1 MSYEMRR
8 KDREVTSPD
17 LLWKIVNQGLVT
29 HLALHDAEG
38 NLYATCM
45 HYGVDRENNRL
56 YFHGA
61 MKGRKAEA
69 LALEPEVAF
78 QIVGR
83 TEMAPNPRP
92 ERVGYHLGIYASVMG
107 EGKIRVVTDL
117 AEKRKAIDLMHERY
131 DDAAQ
136 DYAIKDETLEKVVNV
151 HALEIS
157 ALTGKIK
164 GYYNPDKP
172 NAKMVVVRDW

>member
-17 LLWKIVNQGLVT
+17 LLWKMIGEALFVN
-29 HLALHDAEG
+29 LALLDAEG
-38 NLYATCM
+38 RLYATTL
-45 HYGVDRENNRL
+45 HFAADREHNRL

-69 LALEPEVAF
+69 FAREPEVAF
-78 QIVGR
+78 QIVAKA
-83 TEMAPNPRP
+83 EQLHKDFKP
-92 ERVGYHLGIYASVMG
+92 GYHLGAYRSVMG
-107 EGKIRVVTDL
+107 SGKIHVVTDL
-117 AEKRKAIDLMHERY
+117 GEKRAAIALMHEHY
-131 DDAAQ
+131 HDAAQ
-136 DYAIKDETLEKVVNV
+136 DYSIDDATLEKVVAI
-151 HALEIS
+151 HALEITE
-157 ALTGKIK
+157 LTGKIK

>member
-17 LLWKIVNQGLVT
+17 LIWKMINEALFVN
-29 HLALHDAEG
+29 LALLDAEG
-38 NLYATCM
+38 RLYATTL
-45 HYGVDRENNRL
+45 HFSADRENNRL

-69 LALEPEVAF
+69 FAREPEVAF
-78 QIVGR
+78 QIVAKAEQLHK
-83 TEMAPNPRP
+83 TDRP
-92 ERVGYHLGIYASVMG
+92 GYHLGAYRSVMG
-107 EGKIRVVTDL
+107 SGKIRVVTDL

-131 DDAAQ
+131 HDPADHYEI
-136 DYAIKDETLEKVVNV
+136 DNVKLEKVVAI

-157 ALTGKIK
+157 ELTGKIK
-164 GYYNPDKP
+164 GYFNPDKP
-172 NAKMVVVRDW
+172 NARMVVVRDW